1 MKKKQKAG
9 VKKKEDLGMVHGA
22 TARFLIIRVKP
33 AGAAVFAKLKC
44 SGGDTLPQ
52 QP

>member
-1 MKKKQKAG
+1 MYIWAWI
-9 VKKKEDLGMVHGA
+9 HGA

-33 AGAAVFAKLKC
+33 AGAAVLAKLEC
-44 SGGDTLPQ
+44 SGGDALPQ

>member
-1 MKKKQKAG
+1 MKKKESRG
-9 VKKKEDLGMVHGA
+9 KKNDLGMMHGT